1 MKSKKVWLLASCMC
15 FGVFFVNAQKKKA
28 LPAEPPIKEYKAY
41 VQSNVDKKY
50 EEYCAVAKDI
60 WGYAELGYQES
71 KSAKKLVDQLL
82 KEGFSVEYAVAG
94 LPTSFVATYGS
105 GKPVIGILAEYD
117 ALPGLSQDAVP
128 YQKPLVEGG
137 NGHGCGHNLFG
148 TASVAAGVALK
159 DWIKQYG
166 KSGTIRV
173 YGTPAEEGGG
183 GKVYMTRAGL
193 FKDVDAVLHW
203 HPSDRNDASASKC
216 LAIVAGHF
224 KFYGNTAH
232 AAASPHIGRSAL
244 DGAEALNFMV
254 NMMREH
260 VDEKARIHYV
270 FKNGGLAAN
279 VVPDYA
285 EVEYVIRHPDVEET
299 VKLTERI
306 KKAAEGAAL
315 GTGTT
320 VKWEMKTGL
329 YNLLPNEAL
338 AKAMHNNL
346 QSIGGI
352 QYTEEE
358 TKWAN
363 ELRESFKGRKIPEL
377 SQVSEVKPYSLG
389 YFPASTDVGDVSYVV
404 PTTGLGTATWVPG
417 TAAHTWQATAAD
429 GMSIGF
435 KGMALA
441 AKTIASTGID
451 LLTNPALIVEAKE
464 EFKKQLGTTIYKPLV
479 GDDKPPLDFRKGVG
493 VLTP

>member
-1 MKSKKVWLLASCMC
+1 MSKKRTLGMFLLIC
-15 FGVFFVNAQKKKA
+15 FSFISLCGQKKK
-28 LPAEPPIKEYKAY
+28 EKVVVSPIVEYKGY
-41 VQSNVDKKY
+41 INKNLDEKY
-50 EEYCAVAKDI
+50 TEYCDIAKDI
-60 WGYAELGYQES
+60 WGYAELGYQETR
-71 KSAKKLVDQLL
+71 SAKKLVDHLI

-128 YQKPLVEGG
+128 YQKPLVDGG
-137 NGHGCGHNLFG
+137 SGHGCGHNLFG
-148 TASVAAGVALK
+148 TASMAAGVALK
-159 DWIKQYG
+159 DWLKQYG
-166 KSGTIRV
+166 KSGTVRV

-193 FKDVDAVLHW
+193 FDDVDVALHW
-203 HPSDRNDASASKC
+203 HPGDRNSAEASKC
-216 LAIVAGHF
+216 LAIVTGQF
-224 KFYGNTAH
+224 KFYGKTAH
-232 AAASPHIGRSAL
+232 SAAAPHVGRSAL
-244 DGAEALNFMV
+244 DGAEALNYMV

-285 EVEYVIRHPDVEET
+285 ELEYVIRHPDVEET
-299 VKLTERI
+299 LALTERI

-329 YNLLPNEAL
+329 YNLLPNETL
-338 AKAMHNNL
+338 AKVMHGNL
-346 QSIGGI
+346 ESLGGVK
-352 QYTEEE
+352 YTEEE
-358 TKWAN
+358 TAWAN
-363 ELRESFKGRKIPEL
+363 QLRESFQGRKIPAIT
-377 SQVSEVKPYSLG
+377 QAAEVQPYKLG

-404 PTTGLGTATWVPG
+404 PTAGLSTATWVPG

-441 AKTIASTGID
+441 AKTIANTGID
-451 LLTNPALIVEAKE
+451 LFMNPAVVIQAKE
-464 EFKKQLGTTIYKPLV
+464 EFKKQLGDIKYKPLV
-479 GDDKPPLDFRKGVG
+479 GDGKPPLDFRKGMDIR
-493 VLTP
+493 TP